1 MNVGH
6 ELEIR
11 TREGT
16 KECDFMG
23 QMRMVNG
30 EGSKKLGKEREKKGM
45 SPKGTKRQ
53 VNGPGVELRT
63 RRTRNHAQKG
73 EQWNVTQRDK

>member
-1 MNVGH
+1 MTVGH

-16 KECDFMG
+16 KECDFKG

-30 EGSKKLGKEREKKGM
+30 EGSKKLGKERENKGRL
-45 SPKGTKRQ
+45 PRGRKNR
-53 VNGPGVELRT
+53 
-63 RRTRNHAQKG
+63 
-73 EQWNVTQRDK
+73 

>member
-1 MNVGH
+1 MTVGH
-6 ELEIR
+6 ESEIR

-16 KECDFMG
+16 MECDFKG
-23 QMRMVNG
+23 TNENG

-45 SPKGTKRQ
+45 SPKGTQRQ